1 MAQQRETAWRLFAV
15 ELNSSSLEQQE
26 SGDKAP
32 LYIITPLGA
41 RVNRVLVAGVVT
53 EVENTGSDTEPMW
66 RARVAD
72 PTGMFYISAG
82 QYQPEASHVLGSLKP
97 PEFIAIVGKVRTYKP
112 EAGVM
117 YISLRPEV
125 IKVIDAQKRDAW
137 VLETCNH
144 MRMRIN
150 AMKEALEME
159 PFDPEKLAAL
169 GYNRILV
176 NGVGQALEH
185 YGGGEIDRYRRVL
198 AESLRYVLPESG
210 ERLLEAKIPEA
221 GGRRPPAIPVPGPGP
236 KGLDSFSEPDGDG
249 TDRAA
254 RIEELDIEDR
264 STEITPEEEG
274 TVLEII
280 AELEEQG
287 DGVALWEDIIDGAVA
302 EGMERTRAEEAVNS
316 LLGRGELQEP
326 SIGKL
331 KRIG

>member
-1 MAQQRETAWRLFAV
+1 MAQQRETAWRIFAV

-41 RVNRVLVAGVVT
+41 KVNRVFIAGVVT
-53 EVENTGSDTEPMW
+53 EVENTGTDTEPMW

-97 PEFIAIVGKVRTYKP
+97 PEFIAVVGKVRTYKP

-125 IKVIDAQKRDAW
+125 VKVIDAQKRDGW
-137 VLETCNH
+137 VLETCHH

-150 AMKEALEME
+150 AMKEALQME
-159 PFDPEKLAAL
+159 PFNPEKLVTL
-169 GYNRILV
+169 GYSRTLID
-176 NGVGQALEH
+176 GVGHAMEH
-185 YGGGEIDRYRRVL
+185 YGGGELDRYTRVL
-198 AESLRYVLPESG
+198 TESLRYVLPESG
-210 ERLLEAKIPEA
+210 ERLLDSKIPET
-221 GGRRPPAIPVPGPGP
+221 GSHPPPTIPSAPGQ
-236 KGLDSFSEPDGDG
+236 KGLGSFSEPDGDG
-249 TDRAA
+249 TSEAA
-254 RIEELDIEDR
+254 RIEELDIEDK
-264 STEITPEEEG
+264 STDITPEEEG
-274 TVLEII
+274 TIIEII

-287 DGVALWEDIIDGAVA
+287 DGMALWEDIIDGAMA
-302 EGMERTRAEEAVNS
+302 EGMDRSRAEEAVNS
-316 LLGRGELQEP
+316 LLGKGELQEP

-331 KRIG
+331 RRIS